1 MHGVSFTISSLR
13 GGYVS
18 ADADEKERRRA
29 LDFYVRKRRGRKMS
43 DAKNEQPEEAAAAE
57 QKPKKGLPV
66 KGILTTGVSAL
77 VLAGVGAG
85 AAFLSAPQGQKCAAA
100 PAAAAAGGH
109 ARIDPKDV
117 AFVNLE
123 PLVISLGPGA
133 RSKYLKISI
142 SLETSKTHEKS
153 LNELSPRIR
162 DVLNSYLRAVDESDL
177 ERPAGMTRL
186 RAQMLRR
193 LQLVSPQ
200 GAVNDILI
208 TDFVLT

>member
-1 MHGVSFTISSLR
+1 MS
-13 GGYVS
+13 
-18 ADADEKERRRA
+18 DEK
-29 LDFYVRKRRGRKMS
+29 K
-43 DAKNEQPEEAAAAE
+43 EQPDEAAATE
-57 QKPKKGLPV
+57 QKPKKGLPL
-66 KGILTTGVSAL
+66 KGILTTAVSAL
-77 VLAGVGAG
+77 ALAGVGAG
-85 AAFLSAPQGQKCAAA
+85 AAFLGAPTGQKCAAA
-100 PAAAAAGGH
+100 PAAPASGGH
-109 ARIDPKDV
+109 AKTDPKDV
-117 AFVNLE
+117 AYVNLE

-142 SLETSKTHEKS
+142 SLETSKTYEKS

-162 DVLNSYLRAVDESDL
+162 DVLNSYLRAVEESDL
-177 ERPAGMTRL
+177 QRPASMTRL